1 MHYTEILVYLVLF
14 TTAAYAFF
22 AMDDLLVDSV
32 ATFFGLGPKEIKAEE
47 QKSLRSES
55 EKRIAIIIPAWKE
68 ADIIARMVEG
78 NSKRIEYANYHFFV
92 GLYPNDPASI
102 AKIGDLTAKDPR
114 IQSIINPKPGPTSKG
129 QMLNVVVRQILA
141 FEKEHGFE
149 FDAFLMHDAE
159 DIIHPFSLKI
169 LNREME
175 NYDFIQVPVFSLPVP
190 NRRLVAGVYAD
201 EFAENHLKE
210 LLVREKMK
218 AAVPSA
224 GVGTLLSRGLVLH
237 FLRTHGE
244 LFNQNTVTE
253 DYDLGV
259 RAHQR
264 GFRPHVVC
272 RYLSNANGKREFVA
286 TREYFP
292 RHFQRSI
299 RQKTRWTVGITFQG
313 WKNLGWCGNLANRYF
328 LYRDRR
334 GVVANVVGVIG
345 YAVALALGIGIMTK
359 AQWTHSPAFQT
370 TGFTALLIANLA
382 FMTLRFIQRLR
393 FTGMIYGPKV
403 ALFAVPR
410 WPVGIVINAFAT
422 VGAARQE
429 AVARF
434 YQKPIAWAKTEH
446 ELPELFGEAAHA

>member
-1 MHYTEILVYLVLF
+1 MQYNEFLVWLTVI
-14 TTAAYAFF
+14 TCASYAFF
-22 AMDDLLVDSV
+22 ALDDLIVDFV
-32 ATFFGLGPKEIKAEE
+32 ATLFGLGPKEVKEEE
-47 QKSLRSES
+47 QRALRALP

-68 ADIIARMVEG
+68 ADVIARMVAG
-78 NSKRIEYANYHFFV
+78 NSKRVEYANYHFFV
-92 GLYPNDPASI
+92 GLYPNDHESI
-102 AKIGDLTAKDPR
+102 AKIAELTAKDPR
-114 IQSIINPKPGPTSKG
+114 IQAIINPKPGPTSKG
-129 QMLNVVVRQILA
+129 QMLNVVVRDILA
-141 FEKEHGFE
+141 YERESGFE
-149 FDAFLMHDAE
+149 FGAFLMHDAE

-169 LNREME
+169 LNREVE
-175 NYDFIQVPVFSLPVP
+175 SYDFIQVPVFSLPVP

-224 GVGTLLSRGLVLH
+224 GVGTLLSRELILH

-253 DYDLGV
+253 DYDLGI

-272 RYLSNANGKREFVA
+272 RYLTNAAGKKDFVA

-292 RHFQRSI
+292 RFFQRSI

-313 WKNLGWCGNLANRYF
+313 WKNLGWCGSLANRYF

-334 GVVANVVGVIG
+334 GIVANVGGVAG
-345 YAVALALGIGIMTK
+345 YLVAMAMGIGV
-359 AQWTHSPAFQT
+359 ASEAAWTHSSLFHT
-370 TGFTALLIANLA
+370 DGFKALVAANLL
-382 FMTLRFIQRLR
+382 FMIVRFAQRLR
-393 FTGMIYGPKV
+393 FTAMIYGLRV
-403 ALFAVPR
+403 ALFAAPR

-422 VGAARQE
+422 MGAARQE
-429 AVARF
+429 AVARL
-434 YQKPIAWAKTEH
+434 YHKPIAWAKTEH
-446 ELPELFGEAAHA
+446 ELPEMFGEAVSA